1 MNLNIPQAIWDALT
15 QTLNA
20 WATALSDQATAGVT
34 QDLTTLIGWLQTVN
48 FVVTLPQSLVDTL
61 ANKLGINE
69 LLPLLNALTGTAI
82 LLAAVSYAGH
92 AMFGWPGI
100 SQTLQ
105 RIGIGIILFKSSQQL
120 TVWSVDFANALT
132 QGIAGTLPDQPQIPS
147 GGNPVLLA
155 FLEAIWVFL
164 LLRLVL
170 AAGKLIVWL
179 MVLKPVA
186 ALAAIAFMFPKA
198 EWIATTWIRL
208 WSGLLVGH
216 FLLVLALAGAVILVT
231 MGGFSG
237 FVLSCAA
244 LIVAREAVGMFAPQG
259 GSPLFKVGPVEIG

>member
-1 MNLNIPQAIWDALT
+1 MDLNIPQQIWDALIT
-15 QTLNA
+15 TLNN
-20 WATALSDQATAGVT
+20 WAISLSNFATDGVT
-34 QDLTTLIGWLQTVN
+34 QDLTVLIGWLKSLN
-48 FVVTLPQSLVDTL
+48 FIVTLPPDMIDLL
-61 ANKLGINE
+61 ASKLGIND

-82 LLAAVSYAGH
+82 LFAAVAYAGH
-92 AMFGWPGI
+92 FLFGWPGI

-105 RIGIGIILFKSSQQL
+105 RIGIGIILFKSSTQL
-120 TVWSVDFANALT
+120 TVWTVDFANALT
-132 QGIAGTLPDQPQIPS
+132 QGLAGTLPDQPAIPP

-155 FLEAIWVFL
+155 FVEAFWVFL

-198 EWIATTWIRL
+198 EWIAVTWIRL
-208 WSGLLVGH
+208 WTGLLIGH

-231 MGGFSG
+231 VGGFGG
-237 FVLSCAA
+237 FILSCAA
-244 LIVAREAVGMFAPQG
+244 LMVGREAVGMFAPQG